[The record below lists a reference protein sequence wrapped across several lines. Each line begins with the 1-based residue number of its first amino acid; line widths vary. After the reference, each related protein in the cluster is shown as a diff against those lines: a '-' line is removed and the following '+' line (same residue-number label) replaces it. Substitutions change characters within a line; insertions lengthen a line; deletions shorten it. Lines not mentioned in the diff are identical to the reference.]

1 MTNEKNSR
9 IHAFTDDALGELDAV
24 GVAAAIAAGTISAR
38 EATEAA
44 IARAEAVNP
53 ALNAIQV
60 PDFER
65 ALNQAEHPRPG
76 QFSGVP
82 SFVKDNTEV
91 EGLTTD
97 QGSLAVKS
105 RAAIADPAF

>member
-1 MTNEKNSR
+1 MTNETNSR
-9 IHAFTDDALGELDAV
+9 IHAFTDDALGDLDAV

-38 EATEAA
+38 EAAEAA

-60 PDFER
+60 PDFDR
-65 ALNQAEHPRPG
+65 ALKAAETPRPRPL
-76 QFSGVP
+76 SGVP
-82 SFVKDNTEV
+82 SFVKDNTAH

-97 QGSLAVKS
+97 QGSPAAKS
-105 RAAIADPAF
+105 RAAPPNG